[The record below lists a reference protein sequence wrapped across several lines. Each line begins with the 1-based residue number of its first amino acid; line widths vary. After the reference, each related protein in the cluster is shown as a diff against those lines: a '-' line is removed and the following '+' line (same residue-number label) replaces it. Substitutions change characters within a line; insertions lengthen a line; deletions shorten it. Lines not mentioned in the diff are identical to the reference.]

1 LARAFIIKY
10 IKSILNFFRIYITR
24 NQQYDAAAQRIYN
37 RVIKSDS
44 NCIDI
49 GCHKGE
55 ILDQFLKFAPRGSH
69 FAFEPIPAMFQKL
82 QEKYSHH
89 PNVHLFDC
97 ALSDHTGSA
106 TFQYVSNAP
115 AYSGLRQRRYDISAP
130 QIIPIDVK
138 LNRLDDV
145 IPENVSVGLIK
156 IDVEGAE
163 YEVLMGGKNNIA
175 NSPQD
180 SF

>member
-1 LARAFIIKY
+1 LARAFLIKF
-10 IKSILNFFRIYITR
+10 IKSILNFFGIYITR

-37 RVIKSDS
+37 RVITSGS

-55 ILDQFLKFAPRGSH
+55 ILDQFLKLAPQGTH
-69 FAFEPIPAMFQKL
+69 YAFEPIPVMFQKL
-82 QEKYSHH
+82 VERYRHL
-89 PNVHLFDC
+89 PNVHLYDC

-106 TFQYVSNAP
+106 TFQFVSNAP
-115 AYSGLRQRRYDISAP
+115 AYSGLRERRYDISTP

-138 LNRLDDV
+138 LNRLDDL
-145 IPENVSVGLIK
+145 IPEGIPVSLIK

-163 YEVLMGGKNNIA
+163 YEVLTGG
-175 NSPQD
+175 
-180 SF
+180 

>member
-1 LARAFIIKY
+1 MARAFIIKY

-163 YEVLMGGKNNIA
+163 YEVLMGG
-175 NSPQD
+175 
-180 SF
+180 